1 MLKIFCK
8 IISDKNKDMSST
20 ESHHKIVANKLAPD
34 TIVSFKA
41 GSELKQYITNKTKIT
56 KKFFA
61 FGEIMAI
68 LCTIIEEE
76 KQYQERNPQLIICSE
91 ELKEIVKCPALH
103 YNDLKSEVVKHLAF
117 THEYIDEVK
126 DTTSHVPQSNCI
138 KCSSWLRTDV
148 YQLKSPFLELIQGM
162 PGHVNPKRTVFTYQ
176 EISDLMCIYF
186 YHRRDQFF
194 RDQDDKACWIK
205 GDPLESCF
213 DVEGFHWKQ
222 LRPLIMAQLIPL
234 RRSPRNTN

>member
-8 IISDKNKDMSST
+8 IISDKKQNMSSR
-20 ESHHKIVANKLAPD
+20 ESHHKIVANNLTPD

-41 GSELKQYITNKTKIT
+41 GSEVKDTTSHVPHSTCLKYSSWLTN
-56 KKFFA
+56 
-61 FGEIMAI
+61 
-68 LCTIIEEE
+68 
-76 KQYQERNPQLIICSE
+76 
-91 ELKEIVKCPALH
+91 IVPALH
-103 YNDLKSEVVKHLAF
+103 YNDLKSEVVKHMVC
-117 THEYIDEVK
+117 THE
-126 DTTSHVPQSNCI
+126 
-138 KCSSWLRTDV
+138 

-176 EISDLMCIYF
+176 EISDWMCIYF
-186 YHRRDQFF
+186 YHRRNQFF

-205 GDPLESCF
+205 GDPLEACF
-213 DVEGFHWKQ
+213 EVETFHWHQ